1 MLEEKKLN
9 PEDYLVK
16 MFGRIG
22 WICRQCNNFNFE
34 TRNKCNRC
42 QAIKMPKTI
51 DEINKKKEKN
61 KKNKKKVKERKTDWL
76 CLNCLNLNYGFRK
89 ICNRCKIERK
99 EEYPSIF
106 LEPNQKINGN
116 NNDLILMNNYKNLQ
130 PYLYNY
136 NIRMQNK
143 VNDFT
148 NNNITI
154 NNNIHNVNSN
164 SNNMNFNFNN
174 NII

>member
-1 MLEEKKLN
+1 MK
-9 PEDYLVK
+9 
-16 MFGRIG
+16 
-22 WICRQCNNFNFE
+22 
-34 TRNKCNRC
+34 
-42 QAIKMPKTI
+42 
-51 DEINKKKEKN
+51 
-61 KKNKKKVKERKTDWL
+61 
-76 CLNCLNLNYGFRK
+76 YGFRK
-89 ICNRCKIERK
+89 IYNRCKIERK
-99 EEYPSIF
+99 KKYPSIF

-154 NNNIHNVNSN
+154 NSNIHNVNSN

>member
-1 MLEEKKLN
+1 
-9 PEDYLVK
+9 
-16 MFGRIG
+16 
-22 WICRQCNNFNFE
+22 
-34 TRNKCNRC
+34 
-42 QAIKMPKTI
+42 
-51 DEINKKKEKN
+51 
-61 KKNKKKVKERKTDWL
+61 
-76 CLNCLNLNYGFRK
+76 
-89 ICNRCKIERK
+89 
-99 EEYPSIF
+99 
-106 LEPNQKINGN
+106 
-116 NNDLILMNNYKNLQ
+116 MNNYKNLQ

-154 NNNIHNVNSN
+154 NNNIRNVNSN